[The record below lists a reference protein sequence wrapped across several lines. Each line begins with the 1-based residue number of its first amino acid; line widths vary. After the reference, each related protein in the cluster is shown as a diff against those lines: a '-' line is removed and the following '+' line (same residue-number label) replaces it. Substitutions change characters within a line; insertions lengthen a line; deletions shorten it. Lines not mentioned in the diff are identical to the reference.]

1 MLKTVFRICA
11 VLCFSCVAVFVN
23 AQSSQI
29 ASVGPPMLTFVVDG
43 TNGLR
48 PVIGVPGSAS
58 IASSLNLGFDVLRAS
73 VPPGNDYI
81 LAMTS
86 ESNWPRLLQ
95 FHGGTITVQPTDV
108 FNKSQRQQ
116 SPCDWPIDSPFPQRR
131 QPAECVVEPTE
142 ANTGNRIDRIALS
155 PKGSAAAFFS
165 ESEGRIYAFS
175 DLSRS
180 PTLLGRF
187 EVSQLGPL
195 SALGISDDGRTVL
208 AGTSD
213 GNSGSLFVLT
223 LHQSARMVSPMRH
236 PSAVAFLHGIDV
248 AVIADDVENKI
259 YTYSNGQV
267 FTLAAPEHGI
277 SSPIGIAVSKDNNKV
292 FVANAQSQSI
302 TIIGVN
308 GVSELRN
315 CNCALTGLHPTKTDS
330 VFRLTDF
337 SGGPVLLFDASGATP
352 RWIFVPISG
361 SQE

>member
-11 VLCFSCVAVFVN
+11 VLCFACAAVFVN

-43 TNGLR
+43 ALGLR
-48 PVIGVPGSAS
+48 PVIGVPGAAS
-58 IASSLNLGFDVLRAS
+58 IASALNLGFDVVRAS

-81 LAMTS
+81 LAMTG

-95 FHGGTITVQPTDV
+95 IRGGTITVQPTDV
-108 FNKSQRQQ
+108 FNNSRRPQ
-116 SPCDWPIDSPFPQRR
+116 STCVWPTDRPFPQRR
-131 QPAECVVEPTE
+131 QPSECVVEPAD
-142 ANTGNRIDRIALS
+142 ANAGTRIDRIALS

-165 ESEGRIYAFS
+165 ESEGRIYVFT

-180 PTLLGRF
+180 PGLLGQF
-187 EVSQLGPL
+187 EVSQLGSL
-195 SALGISDDGRTVL
+195 STLGISDDGRTVL

-213 GNSGSLFVLT
+213 GSSGSLFVLT
-223 LHQSARMVSPMRH
+223 LHGSARMVASMRH
-236 PSAVAFLHGIDV
+236 PSAVAFLYASDV
-248 AVIADDVENKI
+248 AVVADDVENKI
-259 YTYSNGQV
+259 YTYANGQV

-302 TIIGVN
+302 TIIGAN

-315 CNCALTGLHPTKTDS
+315 CNCVLTGLHPTKTDS

-352 RWIFVPISG
+352 RWIFVPTSG